1 MASSFA
7 RTAVSAFGKYAYIYP
22 FLQLLVFVPIQWART
37 DQDRDTVA
45 YYLAAERIDRGQSA
59 YDPRPPRGPHVV
71 EAWYYLYPPFLA
83 AAVSLA
89 TPMPFVA
96 FARLWLLLLIVA
108 FWVYAACLC
117 KLARGQVTF
126 HGTLV
131 AGAALGLTPG
141 IMQALN
147 IGQADVLIWPMI
159 AAALGFPAVRGAGF
173 AAAALAKVHGIWP
186 LAAALARERTRVLA
200 SATAIVAIAVVIGT
214 IALGPRGLVRSST
227 DWLRFVAPTLGQG
240 QFDPGDPSLELRLP
254 YDLGSVELPI
264 LVPTNLSVSFAPI
277 AIARRAGWWDYRG
290 GELPAP
296 LRIYLAVT
304 ALAAPIAAAWIFR
317 RRNPAMHY
325 ALIVCA
331 ASVFAP
337 IFRLTNVPLLLI
349 PIAIAIGERNR
360 ALTASRPKTAPS
372 PHIHV

>member
-1 MASSFA
+1 
-7 RTAVSAFGKYAYIYP
+7 YAYIYP

-45 YYLAAERIDRGQSA
+45 YYQAAERIDRGESV

-89 TPMPFVA
+89 TPMPFIA
-96 FARLWLLLLIVA
+96 FARLWLLLLLAA
-108 FWVYAACLC
+108 FWFYAVCLC
-117 KLARGQVTF
+117 KLARGRVTF

-131 AGAALGLTPG
+131 AGAFLGLTPG

-147 IGQADVLIWPMI
+147 IGQADVLVWPMI
-159 AAALGFPAVRGAGF
+159 AAALAFPAVRGAGF

-186 LAAALARERTRVLA
+186 LAAAFARERMRVLG
-200 SATAIVAIAVVIGT
+200 SAAAVVAIAVAIGT
-214 IALGPRGLVRSST
+214 VALGPRGLVRSST
-227 DWLRFVAPTLGQG
+227 EWLRFVAPSLGQG
-240 QFDPGDPSLELRLP
+240 QFEPGDPSLELRLP
-254 YDLGSVELPI
+254 FDLGRVELPI

-277 AIARRAGWWDYRG
+277 AIARRAGWWEYRG

-296 LRIYLAVT
+296 MRIYLAVI
-304 ALAAPIAAAWIFR
+304 AIAAPIAAAWLFR
-317 RRNPAMHY
+317 RRTRPMHY

-331 ASVFAP
+331 ATVFAP

-349 PIAIAIGERNR
+349 PIAIALGERHR
-360 ALTASRPKTAPS
+360 AVAAQPVKTARS
-372 PHIHV
+372 AHVHV